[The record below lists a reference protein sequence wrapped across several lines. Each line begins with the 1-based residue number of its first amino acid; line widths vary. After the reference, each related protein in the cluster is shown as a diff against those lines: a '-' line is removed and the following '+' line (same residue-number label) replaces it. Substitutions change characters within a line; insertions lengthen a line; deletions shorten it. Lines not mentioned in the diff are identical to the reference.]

1 MPVPPVTAIPSIDA
15 LTSGLIDY
23 AGLFPPA
30 ALDMAT
36 AVRNFASYAN
46 DEYRRALNR
55 FIVPVARLEE
65 FEEAA
70 APYLAGARGGTRWH
84 LSVLAGPRDIES
96 GVSRVADFNRRH
108 RPGRGTGRASI
119 DVIEAKASTA
129 AEVVAFARL
138 RPTDVAMDF
147 EIPTAADPSPLIS
160 EIARAGGRA
169 KIRTGG
175 VTPDAIPGVAE
186 VVRFL
191 RACAR
196 GAVAFKATAGLHH
209 AVRGEYKLTYAPD
222 SPSAVMHGFLNVF
235 CAAAFVRT
243 GIPATDAVAMMEET
257 AGEAF
262 QFDGTGVTWRNRRIT
277 TPAIAAARANYSLSF
292 GSCSFA
298 EPIDELRA
306 LHLL

>member
-1 MPVPPVTAIPSIDA
+1 M
-15 LTSGLIDY
+15 SGLIDY

-30 ALDMAT
+30 GLDMAT
-36 AVRNFASYAN
+36 AVRNYATYAN
-46 DEYRRALNR
+46 DEHRRVLNR

-70 APYLAGARGGTRWH
+70 APHLSRGGTRWH
-84 LSVLAGPRDIES
+84 LSVLAGPRDLEA
-96 GVSRVADFNRRH
+96 GMSRVADFNRRH

-119 DVIEAKASTA
+119 ERLEAKAATA
-129 AEVVAFARL
+129 AEIAEFARL
-138 RPTDVAMDF
+138 GPPDVAIDF
-147 EIPTAADPSPLIS
+147 EIPTASDPSPLIG

-175 VTPDAIPGVAE
+175 VTSEAIPSVEE

-209 AVRGEYKLTYAPD
+209 AIRGEYKLTYAPD
-222 SPSAVMHGFLNVF
+222 SPTAVMHGFLNVF
-235 CAAAFVRT
+235 CTAAFVRT

-257 AGEAF
+257 AADGF
-262 QFDGTGVTWRNRRIT
+262 QFDGSGVTWRNRRIT
-277 TPAIAAARANYSLSF
+277 TPAITAARANYSLSF
-292 GSCSFA
+292 GSCSFH

>member
-1 MPVPPVTAIPSIDA
+1 MPVPPVTALASIDA

-30 ALDMAT
+30 ALDMTT
-36 AVRNFASYAN
+36 AVRNFAGYVN
-46 DEYRRALNR
+46 DDYRRVLNR

-70 APYLAGARGGTRWH
+70 APYLARGGARWH
-84 LSVLAGPRDIES
+84 VSVLAGACDMEA

-119 DVIEAKASTA
+119 DVIEAKVATA
-129 AEVVAFARL
+129 AEIAEFARL
-138 RPTDVAMDF
+138 RPADVAIDF
-147 EIPTAADPSPLIS
+147 EIPTAADPSPLIG
-160 EIARAGGRA
+160 EIARTGGRA

-175 VTPDAIPGVAE
+175 VTADAIPGVAE

-209 AVRGEYKLTYAPD
+209 AIRGEYKLTYAAD
-222 SPSAVMHGFLNVF
+222 SPTAVMHGFLNVF
-235 CAAAFVRT
+235 CTAAFVRT
-243 GIPATDAVAMMEET
+243 GITATDAVAMMEET
-257 AGEAF
+257 AADAF
-262 QFDGTGVTWRNRRIT
+262 QFDGGGVTWRNRRIT
-277 TPAIAAARANYSLSF
+277 TPAIAAARVNYSVSF
-292 GSCSFA
+292 GSCSFQ

>member
-1 MPVPPVTAIPSIDA
+1 MPVPPVTALASIDA

-30 ALDMAT
+30 GLDMAT

-46 DEYRRALNR
+46 DEYRRVLNR

-65 FEEAA
+65 FEECAS
-70 APYLAGARGGTRWH
+70 PHLARPGARWH
-84 LSVLAGPRDIES
+84 LSVLAGPSDIEA
-96 GVSRVADFNRRH
+96 GVSRVTDFNRRH

-129 AEVVAFARL
+129 AEIAAFARV
-138 RPTDVAMDF
+138 RPADVAMDF
-147 EIPTAADPSPLIS
+147 EIPIAADPSPLIG
-160 EIARAGGRA
+160 EIARANGRA

-175 VTPDAIPGVAE
+175 VTPDSIPGVAE
-186 VVRFL
+186 VVRFF

-209 AVRGEYKLTYAPD
+209 AIRGEYKLTYASD
-222 SPSAVMHGFLNVF
+222 SPSAVMHGFVNVF
-235 CAAAFVRT
+235 CTAAFVRT
-243 GIPATDAVAMMEET
+243 GITATDAVAMMEET
-257 AGEAF
+257 AAEAF
-262 QFDGTGVTWRNRRIT
+262 QFDGGGVTWRNRRIT
-277 TPAIAAARANYSLSF
+277 TPAIAAARANYSVSF
-292 GSCSFA
+292 GSCSFQ

-306 LHLL
+306 LHWL

>member
-1 MPVPPVTAIPSIDA
+1 MSVPVPPVTAIASIDA

-30 ALDMAT
+30 ELDMTT

-46 DEYRRALNR
+46 DEYRRVLNR

-65 FEEAA
+65 FEGAA
-70 APYLAGARGGTRWH
+70 APYLGRAGARWH
-84 LSVLAGPRDIES
+84 LSVLAGPRDIEA

-119 DVIEAKASTA
+119 DAIEAKSSTA
-129 AEVVAFARL
+129 AEIAELARL
-138 RPTDVAMDF
+138 RPADVAIDF
-147 EIPTAADPSPLIS
+147 EVPTAADPSPLIG

-175 VTPDAIPGVAE
+175 VTPDAIPSVAE

-209 AVRGEYKLTYAPD
+209 AVRGEYKLTYAAD
-222 SPSAVMHGFLNVF
+222 SPCAVMHGFLNVF

-257 AGEAF
+257 APEAF
-262 QFDGTGVTWRNRRIT
+262 QFDGAGVTWRNRRIT

-292 GSCSFA
+292 GSCSFH
-298 EPIDELRA
+298 EPIEELRA

>member
-1 MPVPPVTAIPSIDA
+1 VTAPASIDA
-15 LTSGLIDY
+15 LMSGLIDY

-36 AVRNFASYAN
+36 AVRNYAN
-46 DEYRRALNR
+46 YACDDHRRLLNR

-70 APYLAGARGGTRWH
+70 APHLTRGGTRWH
-84 LSVLAGPRDIES
+84 LSVLAGPCDIEA

-119 DVIEAKASTA
+119 DVIEAKSATA
-129 AEVVAFARL
+129 AEVTEFVRL
-138 RPTDVAMDF
+138 RPPDVAIDF
-147 EIPTAADPSPLIS
+147 EIPTAADPSPLIG

-175 VTPDAIPGVAE
+175 VTPDAIPSVAE

-209 AVRGEYKLTYAPD
+209 AIRGEYKLTYAPD

-257 AGEAF
+257 AAEAF
-262 QFDGTGVTWRNRRIT
+262 QFDSAGVTWRSRRIT
-277 TPAIAAARANYSLSF
+277 TPAITAARANYSLSF
-292 GSCSFA
+292 GSCSFT

-306 LHLL
+306 LHLI

>member
-1 MPVPPVTAIPSIDA
+1 MT
-15 LTSGLIDY
+15 GLIDY

-30 ALDMAT
+30 GLDMAT
-36 AVRNFASYAN
+36 SVRNYAN
-46 DEYRRALNR
+46 YATDEPRRMLGK
-55 FIVPVARLEE
+55 FIVPAARLEE

-70 APYLAGARGGTRWH
+70 APHLLRGGARWH
-84 LSVLAGPRDIES
+84 LSVLAGPGDIDAS
-96 GVSRVADFNRRH
+96 MSRVADFNRRH
-108 RPGRGTGRASI
+108 RPGRGTGRATI

-129 AEVVAFARL
+129 AEILAFANK
-138 RPTDVAMDF
+138 RPPDVALTF
-147 EIPTAADPSPLIS
+147 EIPTAADPSPLIG
-160 EIARAGGRA
+160 EISRAGGRA

-175 VTPDAIPGVAE
+175 VTPDAIPSVAE

-209 AVRGEYKLTYAPD
+209 AIRGEYRLTYAPD

-257 AGEAF
+257 AAEAF
-262 QFDGTGVTWRNRRIT
+262 QFDGAGVTWRNRRIT
-277 TPAIAAARANYSLSF
+277 TPAITAARANYSLSF
-292 GSCSFA
+292 GSCSFT

-306 LHLL
+306 LHLV

>member
-1 MPVPPVTAIPSIDA
+1 VTAIASIDA

-30 ALDMAT
+30 GLDMAT

-46 DEYRRALNR
+46 DEYRRVLNR

-70 APYLAGARGGTRWH
+70 APHLSRSGPRWH
-84 LSVLAGPRDIES
+84 LSVLAGPCDIEA

-119 DVIEAKASTA
+119 DVIEAKSSTA
-129 AEVVAFARL
+129 AEVAEFVRL

-147 EIPTAADPSPLIS
+147 EIPTASDPSPLIG

-175 VTPDAIPGVAE
+175 VTADAIPSVAE

-257 AGEAF
+257 AAEAF
-262 QFDGTGVTWRNRRIT
+262 LFDGAGVTWRSRRIT
-277 TPAIAAARANYSLSF
+277 TPAIKAARANFSLSF
-292 GSCSFA
+292 GSCSFT

-306 LHLL
+306 LHLI

>member
-1 MPVPPVTAIPSIDA
+1 MPVPPVNGLASIQA

-30 ALDMAT
+30 GLDMAT
-36 AVRNFASYAN
+36 AVRNFASYVN
-46 DEYRRALNR
+46 DDHRRMLNR

-70 APYLAGARGGTRWH
+70 TPHLGRAGARWH
-84 LSVLAGPRDIES
+84 LSVLAGQCDMET
-96 GVSRVADFNRRH
+96 GVARVADFNRRH

-129 AEVVAFARL
+129 GEIGELARL
-138 RPTDVAMDF
+138 RPADVAMDF
-147 EIPTAADPSPLIS
+147 EIPIAADPSPLIG

-175 VTPDAIPGVAE
+175 VTADAIPGVAE

-222 SPSAVMHGFLNVF
+222 SPSAVMHGFVNVF
-235 CAAAFVRT
+235 CTAAFVRT
-243 GIPATDAVAMMEET
+243 GITATDAVAMMEET
-257 AGEAF
+257 AADAF
-262 QFDGTGVTWRNRRIT
+262 QFDGGGVTWRNRHIT
-277 TPAIAAARANYSLSF
+277 TPAIAAARANYSVSF
-292 GSCSFA
+292 GSCSFQ
-298 EPIDELRA
+298 EPVDELRA
-306 LHLL
+306 LRLL

>member
-1 MPVPPVTAIPSIDA
+1 M
-15 LTSGLIDY
+15 SGLIDY

-30 ALDMAT
+30 GLDMAT
-36 AVRNFASYAN
+36 AVRNYANYAN
-46 DEYRRALNR
+46 DEYRRVLKR
-55 FIVPVARLEE
+55 FIVPVVRLEE

-70 APYLAGARGGTRWH
+70 APHLSRGGTRWH
-84 LSVLAGPRDIES
+84 LSVLAGPSDIEA

-119 DVIEAKASTA
+119 DVIEAKAATA
-129 AEVVAFARL
+129 AEIAELARR
-138 RPTDVAMDF
+138 RPSDVAIDF
-147 EIPTAADPSPLIS
+147 EIPTANDPSPLIG

-175 VTPDAIPGVAE
+175 VTPDAIPSVAE

-209 AVRGEYKLTYAPD
+209 AIRGEYKLTYAPE
-222 SPSAVMHGFLNVF
+222 SLTAVMHGFLNVF

-257 AGEAF
+257 AVEAF
-262 QFDGTGVTWRNRRIT
+262 QFDGAGVTWRNRRIT
-277 TPAIAAARANYSLSF
+277 TPAIVAARANYSLSF
-292 GSCSFA
+292 GSCSFH